1 MPFISPS
8 RAFYYAGVLVY
19 TPYNR
24 TRYTARQGRGAC
36 ALCYT
41 LYNGACVALYGLL
54 LRLGYSPILPAAV
67 ALVYGRSMP
76 FYGAFPLSFGCS
88 LLTGARG
95 AFNRVVFR
103 VLAVLSRARN
113 AIDSGRGTA

>member
-1 MPFISPS
+1 MPYYS
-8 RAFYYAGVLVY
+8 RC
-19 TPYNR
+19 N
-24 TRYTARQGRGAC
+24 
-36 ALCYT
+36 
-41 LYNGACVALYGLL
+41 ALYGAL
-54 LRLGYSPILPAAV
+54 LRYGWGYYYTPLILCPLWGVLLRCGRYALQAV
-67 ALVYGRSMP
+67 PMR
-76 FYGAFPLSFGCS
+76 GAFGSPSSRPALLSFGCS

>member
-8 RAFYYAGVLVY
+8 RAFLLCGGIGYIPHTIERA
-19 TPYNR
+19 
-24 TRYTARQGRGAC
+24 TRRDRGAGRV
-36 ALCYT
+36 
-41 LYNGACVALYGLL
+41 LYAMPFIMGLVLHCTGFYCVWGI
-54 LRLGYSPILPAAV
+54 PILPAAV

-76 FYGAFPLSFGCS
+76 FCGAFPLSFGCS

-95 AFNRVVFR
+95 AFNRVVFC

-113 AIDSGRGTA
+113 AIDSGRGAA

>member
-1 MPFISPS
+1 MYIPHAIERHTRRDRDAGRVLYAMPFIMGLVL
-8 RAFYYAGVLVY
+8 RCTGFYCVL
-19 TPYNR
+19 
-24 TRYTARQGRGAC
+24 GI
-36 ALCYT
+36 
-41 LYNGACVALYGLL
+41 
-54 LRLGYSPILPAAV
+54 PILPAAV

-76 FYGAFPLSFGCS
+76 FCGAFPLSFGCS

-95 AFNRVVFR
+95 AFNRVIFR